1 MAILKCPQCGNKV
14 SDKAEKCPHCGKM
27 VSDFLALEN
36 SYQEA
41 INIFQ
46 SNSSTSADMIKA
58 KTIFIQLK
66 NYKNSNELIAQCDEK
81 INEINYQKAIRI
93 LKNNSSK
100 SNDLLNAKSIFT
112 QLGSYKDSNELTEKC
127 DEAIAEVPLK
137 EIYQQSDNLIS
148 EAKSLYDT
156 SIKENIVKAISKLEQ
171 AEKSFTKLNKYRN
184 SIEKATECR
193 TKIQTYQG
201 KIGELDE
208 LNKKAEQAKKHR
220 NKIIVICASI
230 SIIVIATITLTVNFI
245 IPSIKYNN
253 AVAMLENGQYDEA
266 ITAFTDLGNY
276 KDSINKI
283 TETQN
288 AKTEFE
294 RNQKYDSA
302 NKLFEEKKYDEA
314 AAIFEGLGDYKDSS
328 EMKEYSLGFSS
339 FEQEN
344 YSKALY
350 YYENILDFKNSQE
363 MSNECR
369 YILGNS
375 YLKNELYSSAINYF
389 TKIADYKDADNL
401 LKESY
406 YLLAEKYLKEKSYTD
421 AASYFLKITDYKDS
435 SKKIQQIYDIATQK
449 YQNKEFTDARL
460 IYSSLRDFKDSKDM
474 ITKCDEGVLQIK
486 KDEILNPFKN
496 GQIKE
501 ALEKFKNSEFSNSS
515 NFTTFMKDNGYQSQ
529 IEAYLNDFRK
539 YEGLY
544 LDTEYTSTGGFRD
557 YYYYYHIYIDE
568 NSWRF
573 SVHYII
579 GNETLDPYEKDS
591 SPQTF
596 AYDFQLGKTRY
607 YISGNENESDYHYYE
622 IDVNNGVLV
631 NKYWASQFRY
641 AYKQ

>member
-406 YLLAEKYLKEKSYTD
+406 YLLAEKYLKEKNYSY
-421 AASYFLKITDYKDS
+421 AASSLLKIADYKDS

-449 YQNKEFTDARL
+449 YQNKEFTDARS
-460 IYSSLRDFKDSKDM
+460 IYSSLGDFKDSKDM
-474 ITKCDEGVLQIK
+474 ITKCDEGFLQIK
-486 KDEILNPFKN
+486 KDEILTPFKN

-501 ALEKFKNSEFSNSS
+501 ALEKFKYSEFSDSS

-544 LDTEYTSTGGFRD
+544 LDTESTSTGGRRN
-557 YYYYYHIYIDE
+557 YYYYYNIYIDE
-568 NSWRF
+568 DSWIF
-573 SVHYII
+573 SIHYII
-579 GNETLDPYEKDS
+579 GNETIDPYKS
-591 SPQTF
+591 GNYPKTF
-596 AYDFQLGKTRY
+596 AYDFQLGKTKY
-607 YISGNENESDYHYYE
+607 YYVGDETSKSYHYYE
-622 IDVNNGVLV
+622 IDVNNGTLV
-631 NKYWASQFRY
+631 DDDGYDHEI

>member
-406 YLLAEKYLKEKSYTD
+406 YLLAEKYLKEKNYSY
-421 AASYFLKITDYKDS
+421 AASSLLKIADYKDS

-449 YQNKEFTDARL
+449 YQNKEFTDARS
-460 IYSSLRDFKDSKDM
+460 IYSSLGDFKDSKDM
-474 ITKCDEGVLQIK
+474 ITKCDDGILQIK

-501 ALEKFKNSEFSNSS
+501 ALEKFKYSEFSDSS

-544 LDTEYTSTGGFRD
+544 LIEFIWDR
-557 YYYYYHIYIDE
+557 YYYYNIYIDE
-568 NSWRF
+568 DSWKF
-573 SVHYII
+573 SVHHIV
-579 GNETLDPYEKDS
+579 GNETLNPYKSGDS
-591 SPQTF
+591 SYTF
-596 AYDFQLGKTRY
+596 AYDFQLGKTKYY
-607 YISGNENESDYHYYE
+607 YIGDENKSDYKYYE
-622 IDVNNGVLV
+622 IDVNNGILV
-631 NKYWASQFRY
+631 DDADFYDRRI